1 MKIKL
6 SVLLVIYCCVS
17 TPALSEDNPMTPN
30 AEQLIT
36 SLELQE
42 HVEGGYFKRTFQ
54 ADHRAKIS
62 TDIGERYTLTSIY
75 YLLTAQ
81 SPIGHWHLNKS
92 DIIHFFHLGDPI
104 EYYLISPD
112 GKLQTVTLGPN
123 PLLGHQLQM
132 TVTGGTWKA
141 SRLTGEHYGLI
152 SEAVAPGFEYDD
164 MTLGQRRSLTQ
175 QFPQHTEIITTFTH
189 D

>member
-1 MKIKL
+1 MI
-6 SVLLVIYCCVS
+6 
-17 TPALSEDNPMTPN
+17 PN
-30 AEQLIT
+30 AEQLIAT
-36 SLELQE
+36 LNLEQ

-54 ADHRAKIS
+54 ADHRAKIE
-62 TDIGERYTLTSIY
+62 TNNGQRYTLTSIY

-104 EYYLISPD
+104 DYYLIGPD
-112 GKLQTVTLGPN
+112 GQLKTVTLGPN

-141 SRLTGEHYGLI
+141 SRLTGDNYGLI
-152 SEAVAPGFEYDD
+152 SEAVAPGFEYQD
-164 MTLGQRRSLTQ
+164 MTLGKREQLVKL
-175 QFPQHTEIITTFTH
+175 FPQHRATIEQFTSP
-189 D
+189 